1 MGRRVLSQALWSER
15 GNVAVITAILLPVLL
30 GGLGLGF
37 ETAGWY
43 QTQRAM
49 QNAADSAS
57 VAAAT
62 NNSSSYATEAGAV
75 TAQYGFTDG
84 SAGVT
89 VTSSNTAACPAGG
102 NTCYSVT
109 ITKPAPLYLMQLLG
123 FHGNTT
129 LNGGYA
135 QLLTATAVATLSTSP
150 HNYCL
155 LALGQNAG
163 GITGNGVPFADL
175 QGCSVFSNSDA
186 TCNGHNLNAGYGDAH
201 GKSTGCGVYQDSNLS
216 VLPDP
221 YSFLAASIPAD
232 PCETSIPAGAGGVAY
247 PQEPTKKKD
256 PALPNA
262 QGAGGASNVTWGATL
277 SGSYTWGATQY
288 FCGDV
293 QLTGDVN
300 LTSASPGTTIVIEN
314 GQLDTNGHTFKT
326 LAGSG
331 ATIVFTAPAADDAN
345 ASYTHAPTGG
355 GILDISSPTSGTWSG
370 VAMYQDPAV
379 TAGVTV
385 ASAGNS
391 PIWDISGLVYLP
403 NSNVTFSGAVNKA
416 SNGNS
421 CFDLV
426 TYSVVINGTGSILN
440 DEGQCNLQGLT
451 LPSEQVPT
459 RGTLVQ

>member
-1 MGRRVLSQALWSER
+1 MLRRVLQSER
-15 GNVAVITAILLPVLL
+15 GNIAVISAIILPVLL
-30 GGLGLGF
+30 GGLGVGF

-43 QTQRAM
+43 QTQRSM
-49 QNAADSAS
+49 QNAADSAAI
-57 VAAAT
+57 AAAT
-62 NNSSSYATEAGAV
+62 NNSSSYATEADAV

-84 SAGVT
+84 VAGVT
-89 VTSSNTAACPAGG
+89 VTASNTAACPAGG
-102 NTCYSVT
+102 NTCFSVT
-109 ITKPAPLYLMQLLG
+109 ITKPAPLYLIQLLG
-123 FHGNTT
+123 FHGDTT
-129 LNGGYA
+129 LNGAYA
-135 QLLTATAVATLSTSP
+135 QQLSATAIASEQTSP

-201 GKSTGCGVYQDSNLS
+201 GKSTGCGVYQDSGLA

-221 YSFLAASIPAD
+221 YSFLAADIPAD
-232 PCETSIPAGAGGVAY
+232 PCPNTLPAGVTSEY
-247 PQEPTKKKD
+247 PQEPTKQKD
-256 PALPNA
+256 PALPNVTGT
-262 QGAGGASNVTWGATL
+262 GACSNETWGATL
-277 SGSYTWGATQY
+277 SGNITWGATQ
-288 FCGDV
+288 FFHGDV

-300 LTSASPGTTIVIEN
+300 LTTASPGAVMVIED
-314 GQLDTNGHTFKT
+314 GQLDTNGHTLKT

-331 ATIVFTAPAADDAN
+331 LTIIFTSPSADYAS

-355 GILDISSPTSGTWSG
+355 GTLDVSSPTTGTWKG
-370 VAMYQDPAV
+370 VAMYQDPNL

-391 PIWDISGLVYLP
+391 PTWDISGLVYLP

-416 SNGNS
+416 SNGNA

-426 TYSVVINGTGSILN
+426 TFSVVINGTGSILN
-440 DEGQCNLQGLT
+440 DEGHCDLQGLT

-459 RGTLVQ
+459 RGSLVA